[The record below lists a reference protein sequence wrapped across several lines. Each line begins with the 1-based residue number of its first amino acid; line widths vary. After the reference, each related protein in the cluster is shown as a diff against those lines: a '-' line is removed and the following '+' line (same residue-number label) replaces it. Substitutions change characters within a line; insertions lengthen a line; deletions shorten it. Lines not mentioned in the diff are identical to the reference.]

1 MKGSILFDKTVEFV
15 VAIYD
20 NVRVTNH
27 YEKEE
32 NNNILSHI
40 SWIILI
46 KEYNMQLQKINGLI
60 IY

>member
-1 MKGSILFDKTVEFV
+1 MEFV

-32 NNNILSHI
+32 NNNILSHV